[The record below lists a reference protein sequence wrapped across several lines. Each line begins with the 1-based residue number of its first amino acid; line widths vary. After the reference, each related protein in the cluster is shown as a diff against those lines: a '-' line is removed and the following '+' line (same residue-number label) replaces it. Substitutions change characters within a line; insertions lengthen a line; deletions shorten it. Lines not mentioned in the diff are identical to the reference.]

1 MTMEI
6 LNNFSSI
13 YCFIAFV
20 IGAMFMLAM
29 LSIAAMGK
37 VKEPKNKMR
46 FFVARNLNGELSLYL
61 NKRQRNNNIRSWYGY
76 SFYEQKCGKFK
87 WASTRI
93 VEEEYFKDLGLNPD
107 DFKDLKWEDEPAEV
121 FINLED

>member
-1 MTMEI
+1 MEI

-20 IGAMFMLAM
+20 FGAVFMLAM

-37 VKEPKNKMR
+37 VKEPRNKVRFYVKSDIDNIPWLYIQKKNGDLEL
-46 FFVARNLNGELSLYL
+46 VASNNG
-61 NKRQRNNNIRSWYGY
+61 
-76 SFYEQKCGKFK
+76 
-87 WASTRI
+87 
-93 VEEEYFKDLGLNPD
+93 FKDFGLNPL
-107 DFKDLKWEDEPAEV
+107 DFADIKEGEIREV

>member
-46 FFVARNLNGELSLYL
+46 FFVARNLNGELS
-61 NKRQRNNNIRSWYGY
+61 
-76 SFYEQKCGKFK
+76 
-87 WASTRI
+87 
-93 VEEEYFKDLGLNPD
+93 
-107 DFKDLKWEDEPAEV
+107 
-121 FINLED
+121 